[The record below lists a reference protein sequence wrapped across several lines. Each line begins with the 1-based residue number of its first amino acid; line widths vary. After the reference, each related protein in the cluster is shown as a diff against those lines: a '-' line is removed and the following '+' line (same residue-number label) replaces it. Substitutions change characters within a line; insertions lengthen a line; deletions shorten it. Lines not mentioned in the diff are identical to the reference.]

1 MSTVYNIYC
10 VRTISKSEVIILC
23 PNKKGRPPKND
34 DEKKSVRLELRLTIA
49 ESDLITAL
57 AKKHNV
63 TKTDIVLK
71 AINHLAGEK

>member
-1 MSTVYNIYC
+1 MSSNT
-10 VRTISKSEVIILC
+10 
-23 PNKKGRPPKND
+23 KGRPPKND

-49 ESDLITAL
+49 ENDLITAL
-57 AKKHNV
+57 AKKYSC